1 MGTTQSAEWASS
13 AQLAPFHGQVGPLF
27 LEGKRRPGMGGV
39 GALLVLLLH
48 VASAERPHAPS
59 LAPLDAARE
68 LQGGSAEF
76 LQEKGAVGRLEN
88 DDWDAYNWNA
98 PKPGVRE
105 YETTSKAGQPDD
117 SFTVGVMPASVG
129 EALSAAKKSYTS
141 ASSKDSKKG
150 KYTSAAD
157 GKKGKYSSGGS
168 PKEKAEKAKLK
179 KEKDSKFASEKAE
192 KKKNSEELA
201 TKKATEITMKG
212 AEKSHKK
219 AEFRLNAEQKRAR
232 AAEVKHKESERVHKN
247 FIKLQLKKKEQKAK
261 KKERKKKGQI
271 IHLTKEL
278 NNKAESKKA
287 ALAGPKGGAMTAQG
301 SFSLSSKFIEGKRQE
316 KKTKKKMAATREKNK
331 KAVLRKKETKKKK
344 EITRKKVRIADAAEK
359 IKKGKKKGEKNIKK
373 VKAAKKR

>member
-1 MGTTQSAEWASS
+1 
-13 AQLAPFHGQVGPLF
+13 
-27 LEGKRRPGMGGV
+27 
-39 GALLVLLLH
+39 
-48 VASAERPHAPS
+48 
-59 LAPLDAARE
+59 
-68 LQGGSAEF
+68 
-76 LQEKGAVGRLEN
+76 
-88 DDWDAYNWNA
+88 
-98 PKPGVRE
+98 
-105 YETTSKAGQPDD
+105 
-117 SFTVGVMPASVG
+117 
-129 EALSAAKKSYTS
+129 
-141 ASSKDSKKG
+141 
-150 KYTSAAD
+150 
-157 GKKGKYSSGGS
+157 
-168 PKEKAEKAKLK
+168 
-179 KEKDSKFASEKAE
+179 
-192 KKKNSEELA
+192 
-201 TKKATEITMKG
+201 MKG

-359 IKKGKKKGEKNIKK
+359 IEKGKK
-373 VKAAKKR
+373 